1 VPSPEL
7 KEPTLGTLAAGC
19 AEVVSGAA
27 KSKAAT
33 TALSEMSF
41 GLTAMPLPYSVRQ
54 LAEN

>member
-1 VPSPEL
+1 VPSPVL